1 MFDNKK
7 YCTIDEAI
15 EISDK
20 SISKNAKFFAKMV
33 VDKQGK
39 NTKVN
44 EKQYV

>member
-20 SISKNAKFFAKMV
+20 NISKNAKSFAKMV
-33 VDKQGK
+33 IEKQDK
-39 NTKVN
+39 NIKVN